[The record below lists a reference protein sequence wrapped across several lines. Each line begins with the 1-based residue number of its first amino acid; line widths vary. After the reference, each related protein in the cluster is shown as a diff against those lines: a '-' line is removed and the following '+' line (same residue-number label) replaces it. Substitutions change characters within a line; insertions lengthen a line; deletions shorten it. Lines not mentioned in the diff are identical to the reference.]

1 MSTQLAKISS
11 KGQVTVPV
19 EVRKALQVKAGD
31 TLMWDIETDGRIVVR
46 RLEPIDLA
54 YLSAISDTLS
64 EWHSV
69 EDDEAYRD
77 L

>member
-11 KGQVTVPV
+11 KGQVTIPA

-31 TLMWDIETDGRIVVR
+31 TLTWDIETDGRIVVR

-54 YLSAISDTLS
+54 YLSAISGTLS
-64 EWHSV
+64 EWHSL